1 MEKINTSFKT
11 FALTVIYAFGAIGG
25 VLCTALTGYW
35 FIALGVA
42 SVAAMAF
49 PFVRKQWTDGE

>member
-1 MEKINTSFKT
+1 MDKNNTSFKT

-42 SVAAMAF
+42 AVAAMAF
-49 PFVRKQWTDGE
+49 PFIRKQWQL